1 MGRTE
6 CPNVGACFYA
16 ANVTTFRDPLV
27 QPLGKKASDT
37 FEKVFGLRT
46 VGDLLRHY
54 PRKYYT
60 RGELT
65 PLDSLREGDH
75 ATVLALVDLV
85 SRIGPPADQKY
96 GTKPRKWGSERL
108 EVIVTDGP
116 GKLQLVFFAS
126 AQHHA
131 RQLKHGAIG
140 LFAGTVS
147 SFRGRRQLVHPE
159 YELLPVST
167 TNPLMAGEIAEEF
180 ANELIAVYPASAKLS
195 SWKISRAIDVIL
207 DTLDAGEDPLPAEVR
222 EKFGLWPRALAIRAI
237 HRPTDRGDLKR
248 ARERLKWDEAFTMQA
263 ALAQRRLAAAAMPA
277 VPRPAVTDGLAA
289 EFDRRLPFTLTE
301 GQRSVSEEIAHDLAC
316 AYPMN
321 RLLQGE
327 VGSGKTVVAVRA
339 MLQVVDAGGQAALL
353 APTEVLAQQ
362 HYRSIT
368 ALLGPLGAAGQL
380 GAGEPTAVSR
390 GGDPP
395 YPPGSAGWKG
405 DDIPQTVSREE
416 QTSRMGDPAPSPHGG
431 LPPPIPPGHPPRPP
445 YPPGSAGWK
454 GDDIPQTRV
463 ALLTGSTGVRARRS
477 ALTDVF
483 TGDAGILIGTHAL
496 LEDQVRFA
504 DLGLAVIDEQHR
516 FGVEQ
521 RDALRDKT
529 LGSRPHVLVMT
540 ATPIP
545 RTVAMT
551 VFGDLEVS
559 TLSEL
564 PAGRS
569 PIATHVVPA
578 KERPNFL
585 ERAWQRVREEVTAGR
600 QAYVVCPRIS
610 GDAPGE
616 PGADDSGN
624 ADETGAEA
632 DTDVGGQGDEGEDA
646 RRPPLAVLD
655 VAPELADGP
664 LAGLRIGVMHG
675 RLPADEKDR
684 VMSAFAAGDLD
695 VLVSTTVIE
704 VGVDV
709 PNATVMVIMDAER
722 FGVSQLHQLRGRVGR
737 GRAAGLCLLVTEAPG
752 ASSARERLD
761 AVAATADGFSL
772 SRLDLEQRREG
783 DVLGSAQAGRR
794 SSLKLL
800 RLLADEDLIA
810 SARAEATALVAADP
824 KLTAHPAVREAIDD
838 FLGDRRAEFLDK
850 A

>member
-1 MGRTE
+1 
-6 CPNVGACFYA
+6 
-16 ANVTTFRDPLV
+16 VTTLRDPLV
-27 QPLGKKASDT
+27 QPLGKRASDT
-37 FEKVFGLRT
+37 FEKVLGLRT

-54 PRKYYT
+54 PRRYYT

-75 ATVLALVDLV
+75 VTVLARVALSSV
-85 SRIGPPADQKY
+85 IGPPGGAQR
-96 GTKPRKWGSERL
+96 GRGHGGRGPVSRL
-108 EVIVTDGP
+108 EVIVTDGT
-116 GKLQLVFFAS
+116 GKLQLTFFAGVGF
-126 AQHHA
+126 HA
-131 RQLKHGAIG
+131 KQLQQGALA

-159 YELLPVST
+159 YELLPVSETDERLT
-167 TNPLMAGEIAEEF
+167 TELAEEF
-180 ANELIAVYPASAKLS
+180 ASELIPVYPASAKLT
-195 SWKISRAIDVIL
+195 SWTISKHIGAIL
-207 DTLDAGEDPLPAEVR
+207 DSFDAGEDPLPAEVR
-222 EKFGLWPRALAIRAI
+222 AQHKLWPRELALRAI
-237 HRPTDRGDLKR
+237 HRPTDREELR
-248 ARERLKWDEAFTMQA
+248 HARRRLKWDEAFTMQA
-263 ALAQRRLAAAAMPA
+263 ALAQRRHAAAAMPA
-277 VPRPAVTDGLAA
+277 VPRPPVTGGLAA
-289 EFDRRLPFTLTE
+289 AFDQRLPFTLTD
-301 GQRSVSEEIAHDLAC
+301 GQRSVGEVIARDLAC

-339 MLQVVDAGGQAALL
+339 MLQVVDSGGQAALL

-368 ALLGPLGAAGQL
+368 ALLGPLGTAGQL
-380 GAGEPTAVSR
+380 GAGEQA
-390 GGDPP
+390 
-395 YPPGSAGWKG
+395 
-405 DDIPQTVSREE
+405 
-416 QTSRMGDPAPSPHGG
+416 
-431 LPPPIPPGHPPRPP
+431 
-445 YPPGSAGWK
+445 
-454 GDDIPQTRV
+454 TRV
-463 ALLTGSTGVRARRS
+463 ALLTGSTGVRARRA
-477 ALTDVF
+477 ALSDVF

-496 LEDQVRFA
+496 LEDQVQFA
-504 DLGLAVIDEQHR
+504 DLGLVVIDEQHR

-521 RDALRDKT
+521 RDALREKAA
-529 LGSRPHVLVMT
+529 GSRPHVLVMT

-559 TLSEL
+559 TLAEL

-578 KERPNFL
+578 VERPHYL
-585 ERAWQRVREEVTAGR
+585 DRAWQRVREEVAAGR
-600 QAYVVCPRIS
+600 QAYVVCPRI
-610 GDAPGE
+610 GDADDDGDGADTPGNEAAGPGE
-616 PGADDSGN
+616 EEP
-624 ADETGAEA
+624 E
-632 DTDVGGQGDEGEDA
+632 A
-646 RRPPLAVLD
+646 RRPPLAVLE
-655 VAPELADGP
+655 VAPELAEGP
-664 LAGLRIGVMHG
+664 LSGLRLGIMHG
-675 RLPADEKDR
+675 RLVPDEKER
-684 VMSAFAAGDLD
+684 VMTAFAAGELD

-737 GRAAGLCLLVTEAPG
+737 GREAGLCLLVTEAPPD
-752 ASSARERLD
+752 SPARERLA
-761 AVAATADGFSL
+761 AVAGTGDGFQL

-810 SARAEATALVAADP
+810 SAREAAGEVVAADP
-824 KLTAHPAVREAIDD
+824 SLAAHPALKEAIDD

>member
-1 MGRTE
+1 V
-6 CPNVGACFYA
+6 PNVGRRSYA
-16 ANVTTFRDPLV
+16 DDVTTLRDPLV
-27 QPLGKKASDT
+27 QPLGKKASDA

-54 PRKYYT
+54 PRRYLT

-75 ATVLALVDLV
+75 VTVLARVAMSSVAGPAGLPPERVRAAQARARSKGGRGPV
-85 SRIGPPADQKY
+85 SR
-96 GTKPRKWGSERL
+96 L
-108 EVIVTDGP
+108 EAIVTDGT
-116 GKLQLVFFAS
+116 GKLQLTFFAGVGF
-126 AQHHA
+126 HA
-131 RQLKHGAIG
+131 KQLQPGALG

-159 YELLPVST
+159 YELLPVTAADDRLT
-167 TNPLMAGEIAEEF
+167 TEIAEEF
-180 ANELIAVYPASAKLS
+180 ASELIPVYPASAKLT
-195 SWKISRAIDVIL
+195 SWAISKHVGAVL
-207 DTLDAGEDPLPAEVR
+207 EGFDAGEDPLPADLR
-222 EKFGLWPRALAIRAI
+222 TRHHLWPRELAIRAI
-237 HRPTDRGDLKR
+237 HRPTDREDLR
-248 ARERLKWDEAFTMQA
+248 HARRRLKWDEAFTMQA

-277 VPRPAVTDGLAA
+277 VPRPAVEDGIAA
-289 EFDRRLPFTLTE
+289 AFDRRLPFTLTD
-301 GQRSVSEEIAHDLAC
+301 GQRSVGEVIARDLAC

-368 ALLGPLGAAGQL
+368 ALLGPLASAGQL
-380 GAGEPTAVSR
+380 AAGALGE
-390 GGDPP
+390 G
-395 YPPGSAGWKG
+395 
-405 DDIPQTVSREE
+405 E
-416 QTSRMGDPAPSPHGG
+416 QA
-431 LPPPIPPGHPPRPP
+431 
-445 YPPGSAGWK
+445 
-454 GDDIPQTRV
+454 TRV

-477 ALTDVF
+477 ALSDVF
-483 TGDAGILIGTHAL
+483 TGDAGILVGTHAL
-496 LEDQVRFA
+496 LEDQVQFA
-504 DLGLAVIDEQHR
+504 DLGLVVIDEQHR

-521 RDALRDKT
+521 RDALREKAA
-529 LGSRPHVLVMT
+529 GSRPHVLVMT

-578 KERPNFL
+578 VERPHYL
-585 ERAWQRVREEVTAGR
+585 DRAWQRVREEVAAGR
-600 QAYVVCPRIS
+600 QAYVVCPRIGGADDDS
-610 GDAPGE
+610 DGDGSPEPGDAPG
-616 PGADDSGN
+616 PG
-624 ADETGAEA
+624 ETAAEA
-632 DTDVGGQGDEGEDA
+632 PAPAEGADA

-655 VAPELADGP
+655 VAPELQEGP
-664 LAGLRIGVMHG
+664 LSGLRVGIMHG
-675 RLPADEKDR
+675 RLVPDEKDR
-684 VMSAFAAGDLD
+684 VMTAFAAGQLD

-737 GRAAGLCLLVTEAPG
+737 GRHPGLCLLVTEVPPD
-752 ASSARERLD
+752 SPARERLD
-761 AVAATADGFSL
+761 AVAETGDGFQL
-772 SRLDLEQRREG
+772 SRLDLQQRREG

-810 SARAEATALVAADP
+810 TAREEAATLVGEDP
-824 KLTAHPAVREAIDD
+824 KLTAHQALKEAIDD